1 MWTAFRAAMSM
12 PSSIVGE
19 QKGAGRNRL
28 ASPAS
33 RICFSFAASPLR
45 SRTPKR
51 KRFSRSSRL
60 SGSTWAVCSRA
71 SNPKSGCI
79 GARSILARFS

>member
-1 MWTAFRAAMSM
+1 MWTAFRAAMST

-19 QKGAGRNRL
+19 QKRTGRNRL

-33 RICFSFAASPLR
+33 RSCFSFSASSPR
-45 SRTPKR
+45 SRAPKR
-51 KRFSRSSRL
+51 KRFSRISRL

-71 SNPKSGCI
+71 SNPKSGCVE
-79 GARSILARFS
+79 SPSMVARFS